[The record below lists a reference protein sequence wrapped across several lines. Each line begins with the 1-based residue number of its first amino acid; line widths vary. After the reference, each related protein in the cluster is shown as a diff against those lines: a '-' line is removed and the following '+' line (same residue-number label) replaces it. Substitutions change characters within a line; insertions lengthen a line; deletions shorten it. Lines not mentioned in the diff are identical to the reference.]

1 MAVYSSLSWVKPSA
15 TVALSHVSFQ
25 TAWEPDLISTAVQ
38 TLFPDVSLA
47 LVWRCEGVDVVGQTS
62 VQQRAAPP
70 PPPLPLLFR
79 LYSSLCS
86 PCVQTVPA
94 CVYSLHSVSCLL
106 NFCQLEEWDS
116 CVCVS
121 VYHNIALPPEATVH
135 MCVCVSSTVW
145 NHSSVQQYWAP
156 GSAQTIQA
164 NRFGRSWPWP
174 VVHIS
179 LTPSDFNQC
188 DPLVGSTSTPQLTE

>member
-135 MCVCVSSTVW
+135 MCVCFFHCVESQQRTAVLST
-145 NHSSVQQYWAP
+145 
-156 GSAQTIQA
+156 
-164 NRFGRSWPWP
+164 RFCTDHTGKQIWQKLALASGPHFSHAIW
-174 VVHIS
+174 
-179 LTPSDFNQC
+179 F
-188 DPLVGSTSTPQLTE
+188 